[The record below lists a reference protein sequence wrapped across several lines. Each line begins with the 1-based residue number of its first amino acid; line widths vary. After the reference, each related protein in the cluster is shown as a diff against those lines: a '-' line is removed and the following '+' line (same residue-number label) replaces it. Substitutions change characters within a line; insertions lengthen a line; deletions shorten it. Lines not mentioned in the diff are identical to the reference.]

1 MQPASSSSSS
11 PGGAA
16 AADRP
21 RKPSKKQRILW
32 DSDSATRD
40 GKTSISILLEWLSA
54 PGNYDRWTEG
64 KSQFGETRE
73 TLCTEINSIMKQHGI
88 LHRANA
94 NIRTHIGELERS
106 YDTAV
111 AWLHEQGYEGRLPAS
126 TSVGIENES
135 DGNSEIGAERPV
147 DPVEAYVLRICR
159 YFLILDLII
168 AKPSASRAR
177 MRRLSSGSKKRAL
190 PEDDERSDLNDD
202 QAAKIAGTPVNSL
215 ANSPTDSEGPAPSVS
230 PATSL
235 PELIA
240 KATRPA
246 KQPFTSSSEPSLKR
260 KVSSSSTSQEAAV
273 TTGTG
278 AAAASIPTM
287 NPSAAMSPFALFAPF
302 FASHANVGAPSSTAV
317 QTTNATVVPA
327 VPGQAAVTPPESWQ
341 ATASTFANY
350 ENTQRMI
357 LQATKEERDR
367 KRFQLE
373 EERHALECTKLRYEI
388 EAQKTELAVQR
399 ALGRKKLLD
408 AGIPMHEVN
417 RMVPEPTQEP

>member
-1 MQPASSSSSS
+1 MQPASSSS
-11 PGGAA
+11 PGVAV
-16 AADRP
+16 DRP

-73 TLCTEINSIMKQHGI
+73 TLCTEIKNLMKQHGI

-111 AWLHEQGYEGRLPAS
+111 AWLHEQGYEGRLS
-126 TSVGIENES
+126 TSASVGIENES
-135 DGNSEIGAERPV
+135 DGNSDISAERAV

-159 YFLILDLII
+159 YFHILDLII
-168 AKPSASRAR
+168 AKPSAARAR
-177 MRRLSSGSKKRAL
+177 MRRMPPGSKKRAL
-190 PEDDERSDLNDD
+190 PDDDERSDLNDD
-202 QAAKIAGTPVNSL
+202 KMTGSPVNSL
-215 ANSPTDSEGPAPSVS
+215 ANSPADSEGQAPSAS
-230 PATSL
+230 PASSL

-246 KQPFTSSSEPSLKR
+246 KQQPTTSSEPSLKR
-260 KVSSSSTSQEAAV
+260 RVSSPSSQEAVA
-273 TTGTG
+273 G
-278 AAAASIPTM
+278 AAAPVPVI
-287 NPSAAMSPFALFAPF
+287 NPSATVSPFALFAPF
-302 FASHANVGAPSSTAV
+302 FATHASTNGAPSSIAV
-317 QTTNATVVPA
+317 QSNANTTSPA
-327 VPGQAAVTPPESWQ
+327 VTAPPAATPESWQ

-357 LQATKEERDR
+357 LQATREERDR

-399 ALGRKKLLD
+399 ALARKKLLD